1 MKLGLKGYENLIRL
15 VFYFVVY
22 ALITYPVFYFAYKFN
37 LPKFGSSDIYH
48 YLRMYQ
54 DPLNFSNADG
64 PFVYRQFSAVIVH
77 LVEKSGFYYDTQI
90 SFNDPNFSQRF
101 YFAIIFV
108 NWVSLLIGSSFIST
122 YFEKNNGSSNHRALI
137 ILVCVIFF
145 LTFST
150 LFHGLS
156 ESPDGV
162 SVALAMG
169 CYVAYK
175 SKSVFIFGFLLFVS
189 IFQRELIAPMFGTVF
204 LVTIAYKFYS
214 RAPVERS
221 LIWMFLLSILCS
233 VTYLVIRII
242 IFPDLSGT
250 HDNQIS
256 ISDSLNTFTN
266 TTLNVDF
273 FRQVFLTQNLLILT
287 LFLYFFFIPS
297 IDRINDKI
305 LSADLRAVLSVFFCL
320 MFFGLA
326 AGIGNNIGRILMYGT
341 PFYMALLFR
350 CFQLINYD
358 LKTPRS

>member
-1 MKLGLKGYENLIRL
+1 MKLGLRGYENLNRF

-22 ALITYPVFYFAYKFN
+22 ALITYPLFYFAYKFN

-54 DPLNFSNADG
+54 DPFNFSAADG
-64 PFVYRQFSAVIVH
+64 PFVYRQLSAAIVH
-77 LVEKSGFYYDTQI
+77 LVVKSGFYYDAQI
-90 SFNDPNFSQRF
+90 SFSDPNFSQRF
-101 YFAIIFV
+101 YFAAILV
-108 NWVSLLIGSSFIST
+108 NWVCLLIGSCFIST
-122 YFEKNNGSSNHRALI
+122 YFEKKKDGFDNKVLI
-137 ILVCVIFF
+137 ILVFVIFF

-162 SVALAMG
+162 SVALVMG

-175 SKSVFIFGFLLFVS
+175 YKSVFIFGFLLFIS
-189 IFQRELIAPMFGTVF
+189 IFQRELISPMFGTVI

-221 LIWMFLLSILCS
+221 LIWMFLFSILCS
-233 VTYLVIRII
+233 LTYLVIRMIV
-242 IFPDLSGT
+242 FPDVSGN

-256 ISDSLNTFTN
+256 ISDSLFYLTN
-266 TTLNVDF
+266 TTFNLDF
-273 FRQVFLTQNLLILT
+273 FRQVFLTQNFLILT
-287 LFLYFFFIPS
+287 LFLYFFFVPRV
-297 IDRINDKI
+297 DRINDKI

-320 MFFGLA
+320 VFLGLA
-326 AGIGNNIGRILMYGT
+326 AGIGNNIGRILMYGA

-350 CFQLINYD
+350 CFQLINFD
-358 LKTPRS
+358 RKTLRS